1 MDLVLNIADEYVLDW
16 VWARA
21 LPASRFSSA
30 CAAPTSMLNKTAHDL
45 HQIAEAC
52 GVSGQPVSWLPR
64 DNIVRQT
71 ISLYVITYIGILLMY
86 FSMAFLSYQFLFN
99 KELMKHPRFLKNQI
113 SLEIQSSLRA
123 FPWLDLM
130 TVPWFVAEVRGYSR
144 VYERYDEYGIWYL
157 FFSVPFFL
165 VFTDACIYW
174 IHRIEHHPSIYKYVH
189 KPHHKWIV
197 PTPFA
202 SHAFHPVDGY
212 AQSLPYHIFPVLFP
226 LHKLL
231 FLGLFGFVNL
241 WSIMIHDSDMITGT
255 GLEKIING
263 PAHHTLHHLY
273 FTCNYGQYFTTCDR
287 LGKSFREPLPE
298 DDPLLAARAERKI
311 DHAQTVV
318 ESKIAHAKA
327 E

>member
-1 MDLVLNIADEYVLDW
+1 MDLVLNLADEYVLDA
-16 VWARA
+16 VWARL
-21 LPASRFSSA
+21 LPASRPLPGYTAQESL
-30 CAAPTSMLNKTAHDL
+30 LNKTAHGAQSTL
-45 HQIAEAC
+45 GQITGADKLE
-52 GVSGQPVSWLPR
+52 SWLPR

-71 ISLYVITYIGILLMY
+71 ISLYVITYIGILLLY
-86 FSMAFLSYQFLFN
+86 FSMAGASYYFLFN

-113 SLEIQSSLRA
+113 KLEIQSSLRA

-144 VYERYDEYGIWYL
+144 VYEKWDEYGLLYL
-157 FFSVPFFL
+157 ILSVPFFL
-165 VFTDACIYW
+165 LFTDACIYW
-174 IHRIEHHPSIYKYVH
+174 VHRIEHHPALYKHVH
-189 KPHHKWIV
+189 KPHHKWII

-226 LHKLL
+226 LNKYL
-231 FLGLFGFVNL
+231 FLGLFGFVNM

-255 GLEKIING
+255 GWEHIING

-273 FTCNYGQYFTTCDR
+273 FTCNYGQYTTMCDR
-287 LGKSFREPLPE
+287 FGGSFREPLPE
-298 DDPLLAARAERKI
+298 DDPLKSITETPAETRAHVKQEK
-311 DHAQTVV
+311 
-318 ESKIAHAKA
+318 E